1 MWNSVFREHQQVSPM
16 CLGFLQWDQHSEEQW
31 GLGWRERAIC
41 NKCTYKSSMFNMFKE
56 IVNKSPGRKAAD
68 INRGLQVGLTQVS
81 MGNAGLRKLLLSAS
95 IPAPST
101 KGMQKVSNKV
111 CKEIIQ
117 ENILDM
123 RCRRQKLREINI
135 ARGNPPDIID
145 VKGDGSYN
153 NPLYSGVG
161 KTPFQPATQV
171 CYIQAENVT
180 SKNDIIALTTKNKLC
195 SHRIQHQSDELNMT
209 NKTCDCTA
217 NISMETNIGDEETWA
232 SECLLNLKEDNFEV
246 QNITTD
252 PDTSSYRAAVNL
264 YNEGITQTIPK
275 NFIDTR
281 HFSENHRQYIKR
293 CQNLVDMMPGL
304 TKAARQK
311 MRDRFAIDLS
321 KRCQVEFENAFNK
334 LNRDTD
340 RVKGCLS

>member
-1 MWNSVFREHQQVSPM
+1 MWNSVFQEHQQVSPM

-31 GLGWRERAIC
+31 GLGWRKRAIC

-135 ARGNPPDIID
+135 ARGNPPDSID

-161 KTPFQPATQV
+161 KTPFQP
-171 CYIQAENVT
+171 CSNT
-180 SKNDIIALTTKNKLC
+180 SMLHTGRKC
-195 SHRIQHQSDELNMT
+195 
-209 NKTCDCTA
+209 
-217 NISMETNIGDEETWA
+217 NI
-232 SECLLNLKEDNFEV
+232 KE
-246 QNITTD
+246 
-252 PDTSSYRAAVNL
+252 
-264 YNEGITQTIPK
+264 
-275 NFIDTR
+275 
-281 HFSENHRQYIKR
+281 
-293 CQNLVDMMPGL
+293 
-304 TKAARQK
+304 
-311 MRDRFAIDLS
+311 
-321 KRCQVEFENAFNK
+321 
-334 LNRDTD
+334 
-340 RVKGCLS
+340 